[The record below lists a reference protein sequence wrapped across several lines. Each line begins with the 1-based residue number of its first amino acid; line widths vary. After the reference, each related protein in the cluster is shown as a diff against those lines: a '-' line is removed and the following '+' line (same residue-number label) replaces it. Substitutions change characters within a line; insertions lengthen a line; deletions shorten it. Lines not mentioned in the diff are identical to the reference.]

1 VTAFDKPLIVYAAL
15 VYLLAMLA
23 IGAWSYRRTRTQRD
37 FFIAGQR
44 VGIWVIALGTMS
56 ATFSGFVFLGGPGLT
71 YRIGIASLFIVLP
84 LGYTGG
90 MLCWVVGRRL
100 RALAGER
107 EIFTVPDAFHARY
120 GSRCVTGLAALAVL
134 FGTTAYLGLQIQA
147 LGILLQSVFGT
158 QSLALSMLVGLGVL
172 VAYSV
177 VGGMVAGAY
186 TDLVQGVMMLVA
198 AVAIFGQA
206 VWVAGGWG
214 SMVGSIAASA
224 EFGTS
229 FLEPLGRVPAFTA
242 FGFFFV
248 FGVGVLGQPQMLHKF
263 YMLDDPA
270 KLKWMP
276 LVLSASQA
284 VCVLVWLGIG
294 LAVPSLVS
302 QGRLGA
308 LANPDEAAPVFLVQ
322 FAEPVLAGLAVVAIL
337 AAIMST
343 ADSFINIG
351 SAALVRDLPRAIGIR
366 VVNPLRWGRLAV
378 LVVAATAAL
387 FAYSYGDLIA
397 MLGTFAFGTFAA
409 ALAPALALGFNW
421 TRVTPLA
428 AGASILTGLV
438 LNVVLEL
445 AARQSTWNWVPKP
458 ALAEGVLPSAVS
470 LAASFSVLI
479 LVSMASGRRG
489 ERVVADD
496 VRRLIE
502 G

>member
-15 VYLLAMLA
+15 AYLLAMLA
-23 IGAWSYRRTRTQRD
+23 IGAWSFRRTRTHRD
-37 FFIAGQR
+37 FFIAGQS

-56 ATFSGFVFLGGPGLT
+56 AAFSGFVFLGGPGLT

-90 MLCWVVGRRL
+90 MLCWVLGRRL
-100 RALAGER
+100 RALAGKR
-107 EIFTVPDAFHARY
+107 EIFTVPDAIHARY
-120 GSRCVTGLAALAVL
+120 GSRWVTGLAALAVL
-134 FGTTAYLGLQIQA
+134 FGTTAYLGLQVQA

-158 QSLALSMLVGLGVL
+158 KSLLLTMLVGLGVL

-186 TDLVQGVMMLVA
+186 TDLVQGVTMLVA

-214 SMVGSIAASA
+214 SMVGSIATSA

-263 YMLDDPA
+263 YMLDDPS

-302 QGRLGA
+302 QGRLVA
-308 LANPDEAAPVFLVQ
+308 LARPDEAAPVFLVQ
-322 FAEPVLAGLAVVAIL
+322 FAEPVVAGLAVVAIL

-351 SAALVRDLPRAIGIR
+351 SAALVRDLPRAVGIH
-366 VVNPLRWGRLAV
+366 VSDQLRWGRLAV
-378 LVVAATAAL
+378 LGVAAAAAL
-387 FAYSYGDLIA
+387 FAYLYGDLIA

-409 ALAPALALGFNW
+409 ALAPALAVGFNW

-438 LNVVLEL
+438 VNVALEL
-445 AARQSTWNWVPKP
+445 AGKQSAWAWIPRPN
-458 ALAEGVLPSAVS
+458 LAEGVLPSAVS
-470 LAASFSVLI
+470 LAASFSPAACPACAGDLC
-479 LVSMASGRRG
+479 
-489 ERVVADD
+489 
-496 VRRLIE
+496 
-502 G
+502 

>member
-1 VTAFDKPLIVYAAL
+1 MTTLSLTIVANL
-15 VYLLAMLA
+15 
-23 IGAWSYRRTRTQRD
+23 
-37 FFIAGQR
+37 
-44 VGIWVIALGTMS
+44 
-56 ATFSGFVFLGGPGLT
+56 
-71 YRIGIASLFIVLP
+71 
-84 LGYTGG
+84 
-90 MLCWVVGRRL
+90 
-100 RALAGER
+100 
-107 EIFTVPDAFHARY
+107 
-120 GSRCVTGLAALAVL
+120 
-134 FGTTAYLGLQIQA
+134 
-147 LGILLQSVFGT
+147 
-158 QSLALSMLVGLGVL
+158 
-172 VAYSV
+172 
-177 VGGMVAGAY
+177 
-186 TDLVQGVMMLVA
+186 
-198 AVAIFGQA
+198 
-206 VWVAGGWG
+206 
-214 SMVGSIAASA
+214 
-224 EFGTS
+224 
-229 FLEPLGRVPAFTA
+229 
-242 FGFFFV
+242 
-248 FGVGVLGQPQMLHKF
+248 
-263 YMLDDPA
+263 
-270 KLKWMP
+270 
-276 LVLSASQA
+276 

-322 FAEPVLAGLAVVAIL
+322 FAEPVLAGLVVVAIL

-351 SAALVRDLPRAIGIR
+351 SAALVRDLPRAVGIR
-366 VVNPLRWGRLAV
+366 VVHPLRWGRLAV
-378 LVVAATAAL
+378 LGVAATAAL

-438 LNVVLEL
+438 VNVVLEL
-445 AARQSTWNWVPKP
+445 AARQSTWNWVPQP

-479 LVSMASGRRG
+479 LVSMGSGGRG

>member
-1 VTAFDKPLIVYAAL
+1 MTAFDKPLIVYGAL
-15 VYLLAMLA
+15 AYLLAMLV
-23 IGAWSYRRTRTQRD
+23 IGVWSFRRTRTDRD
-37 FFIAGQR
+37 FFIAGQSI
-44 VGIWVIALGTMS
+44 GIWVIGLGTMS
-56 ATFSGFVFLGGPGLT
+56 AAFSGFVFLGGPGLT
-71 YRIGIASLFIVLP
+71 YRLGVASLFIVLP

-90 MLCWVVGRRL
+90 MLCWVLGRRL
-100 RALAGER
+100 RELAAER
-107 EIFTVPDAFHARY
+107 EIFTVPDAIHARY
-120 GSRCVTGLAALAVL
+120 GSRWVTGLAALAVL
-134 FGTTAYLGLQIQA
+134 FGTTAYLGLQVQA
-147 LGILLQSVFGT
+147 LGILLQAVFGT
-158 QSLALSMLVGLGVL
+158 QSLALTMLIGLGVL

-186 TDLVQGVMMLVA
+186 TDLLQGVMMLVA
-198 AVAIFGQA
+198 AVAIFVQA
-206 VWVAGGWG
+206 VTVAGGWG
-214 SMVGSIAASA
+214 AMVGSIAGSA

-229 FLEPLGRVPAFTA
+229 FLEPLGRVPVFTA

-284 VCVLVWLGIG
+284 ICVLVWLGLG
-294 LAVPSLVS
+294 LAVPSLVA
-302 QGRLGA
+302 QGRLAA
-308 LANPDEAAPVFLVQ
+308 LARPDEAAPVFLVQ
-322 FAEPVLAGLAVVAIL
+322 FAEPALAGFAVAAIL

-351 SAALVRDLPRAIGIR
+351 SAALVRDLPRSFGFR
-366 VVNPLRWGRLAV
+366 VADQLRWGRVAV
-378 LVVAATAAL
+378 LAIAAASAL
-387 FAYSYGDLIA
+387 FAYYYGDLIA
-397 MLGTFAFGTFAA
+397 LLGTFAFGTFAA
-409 ALAPALALGFNW
+409 ALAPALAVGFNW

-438 LNVVLEL
+438 VNVGLEI
-445 AARQSTWNWVPKP
+445 AARQPAVGWVPGP
-458 ALAEGVLPSAVS
+458 LLAEGALPSAVS

-479 LVSMASGRRG
+479 LITAVSGRRG
-489 ERVVADD
+489 EQAVADD